1 MEYAGI
7 LKNLQPLPPKSN
19 IRIQPYLL
27 TSLDK
32 YNGFDSGRA
41 ASQSKLKVGGDM
53 KWAINPNNI
62 LDLTLNTDFAQADA
76 DIQVNNVT
84 QFSVFFPEKRQFF
97 LENASLFSPEIQ
109 QALDG
114 SGGLELV
121 PPFSRTIGLDVD
133 GNPIPIVAGGRFVSR
148 SAKQNYGAMIMRQKG
163 NDNSPATN
171 FFVGRYSSNFGD
183 QNRIGG
189 LLSVKDSAIGTNT
202 SATADGFFH

>member
-1 MEYAGI
+1 MG
-7 LKNLQPLPPKSN
+7 NQPKQYSGS
-19 IRIQPYLL
+19 
-27 TSLDK
+27 TS
-32 YNGFDSGRA
+32 
-41 ASQSKLKVGGDM
+41 
-53 KWAINPNNI
+53 
-62 LDLTLNTDFAQADA
+62 NTDFAQADA

-114 SGGLELV
+114 SGGNMHIR
-121 PPFSRTIGLDVD
+121 PFFSRTIGLDVD

-171 FFVGRYSSNFGD
+171 FFVGRYSGNFGD

-189 LLSVKDSAIGTNT
+189 LLSVKNSAIGTNT
-202 SATADGFFH
+202 SATTDGFFD